1 MDNYYL
7 KLLYKKVK
15 ELEKAL
21 KIEDTE
27 DNQEYKRYLI
37 AGIIITLSSILETG
51 IGELHSS
58 NFDDL
63 ASLIYYTRQKVVH
76 YGYFNGMENIE
87 ETASNIVQ
95 LADASYQKESEYY
108 TDLFNM
114 ELPTTASNIVVKNCS
129 NIIDDTHFYKFKS
142 KDNKQVLCIPP
153 NSIFFLTKKNSEKVI
168 SYIVDVSYPAA
179 LYTYNKDNIESFKEV
194 TNTETKNF
202 LKDNF
207 QIDAEDYN
215 EHTIVMQNII
225 SSFISDP
232 INSIQIVEFASDE
245 QFCRNTVEIINDY
258 IFKNSMH
265 AAYISNNYLIKD
277 KYSLNKM
284 QKTDY
289 SKLLKDFK
297 KNSARYIDEKDVFF
311 IDITIKR
318 VKDFLYLL
326 SESNINANFKPEV
339 LSSILIQLFESGPK
353 HFSNKFISSSP
364 EFKKCYSNL
373 LRYRQIFSHYILT
386 NKEYRDGV
394 EKFKNEFL
402 GLTKI
407 LQSIDLH
414 NVEKSMSPDTRP
426 YISIERKKENFFNYK
441 HEQFL
446 KISRDAYLGKKILYS
461 SHNPDSKSL
470 IAIFQGGNNIANT
483 VYYKKEANGDLTPKY
498 IIDEHTGKRSHMNAL
513 SNPIKGVKQFKADL
527 SLSYLF
533 KAYFELQKLSHK
545 TSSITINFHS
555 SKANSEFPHKDSLD
569 MVILRFFNQGYLPAE
584 LLQEVKLDTSQLN
597 KGFIH
602 ILDKK
607 NNGIA
612 TITNESKCNFKH
624 NSYNT
629 DSSDYFSR
637 IDNIAHDFS
646 KRRHSNVK

>member
-21 KIEDTE
+21 SIESTE
-27 DNQEYKRYLI
+27 ENAEYKKYLI
-37 AGIIITLSSILETG
+37 AGHIITLSSILETG

-58 NFDDL
+58 NFDDV

-76 YGYFNGMENIE
+76 YGYFNGMNNIE
-87 ETASNIVQ
+87 QIAQDISQ
-95 LADASYQKESEYY
+95 LVELSYEEESKYY
-108 TDLFNM
+108 EKLFNT
-114 ELPTTASNIVVKNCS
+114 ELPTTVENIVVKSSS
-129 NIIDDTHFYKFKS
+129 NIIDDTHFFKFKS

-153 NSIFFLTKKNSEKVI
+153 KNIFFLTKKNSDKVI
-168 SYIVDVSYPAA
+168 SYIVDTSHPAA
-179 LYTYNKDNIESFKEV
+179 LYIYDKGNLESFKEV
-194 TNTETKNF
+194 NNAEIKDF
-202 LKDNF
+202 LKKNY

-215 EHTIVMQNII
+215 DHHIVMQNII
-225 SSFISDP
+225 NSFISDP

-245 QFCRNTVEIINDY
+245 QFCRNTVEIINDF

-289 SKLLKDFK
+289 NRLLKDFK
-297 KNSARYIDEKDVFF
+297 NNSARYIDEKDVFF
-311 IDITIKR
+311 IDMTIQR
-318 VKDFLYLL
+318 VKELLYLL
-326 SESNINANFKPEV
+326 GEHDIDANFKPES
-339 LSSILIQLFESGPK
+339 LSAILIQLFESGPK
-353 HFSNKFISSSP
+353 HFSNKLISSSP

-402 GLTKI
+402 GLAKI

-414 NVEKSMSPDTRP
+414 NVEKPMIADTRS
-426 YISIERKKENFFNYK
+426 YVSIERKKENFFNYK

-446 KISRDAYLGKKILYS
+446 KISRDDYIGKKILYS
-461 SHNPDSKSL
+461 SHNQDSKSL

-483 VYYKKEANGDLTPKY
+483 LYYKKEENGDLIPKY
-498 IIDEHTGKRSHMNAL
+498 IIDEHTGKRAHMNAL
-513 SNPIKGVKQFKADL
+513 SNPIKGSKQFKADL

-533 KAYFELQKLSHK
+533 KAYFDLRKLSHK
-545 TSSITINFHS
+545 TETIKINFHS
-555 SKANSEFPHKDSLD
+555 QKANSEHPHKDDLE

-584 LLQEVKLDTSQLN
+584 LLQEVKLDTSQFN
-597 KGFIH
+597 KGLIH

-607 NNGIA
+607 NNVIA
-612 TITNESKCNFKH
+612 TVINEKKCNFKYS
-624 NSYNT
+624 NYSV
-629 DSSDYFSR
+629 DSNDYFSR
-637 IDNIAHDFS
+637 IDNIDHDFS